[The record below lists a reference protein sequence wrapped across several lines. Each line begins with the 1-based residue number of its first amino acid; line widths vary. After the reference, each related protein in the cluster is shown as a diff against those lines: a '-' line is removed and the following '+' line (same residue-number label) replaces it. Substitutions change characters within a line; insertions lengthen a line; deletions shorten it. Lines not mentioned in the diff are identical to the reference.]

1 MKNTAYLYSSLLLF
15 FTSFFLIAQNQISGT
30 VLDSDGI
37 PLFGANVV
45 IENSTLGTTTDVN
58 GQFSLETN
66 QNFPINLVISYI
78 GYTTRIYST
87 NTSDGSGKR
96 FWRF

>member
-45 IENSTLGTTTDVN
+45 IKT
-58 GQFSLETN
+58 QH
-66 QNFPINLVISYI
+66 
-78 GYTTRIYST
+78 
-87 NTSDGSGKR
+87 
-96 FWRF
+96 